1 MEGLLNFLERLAE
14 FMMVCLQ
21 NWPWLLLGLS
31 SGFFLFRLLSAFLPV
46 KPRRGWRIG
55 LVFFLTII
63 SGQII
68 WLGDT
73 NLLFTLLAFVPLL
86 MLASKGDRAGRL
98 AVTVIFFCLIMPVN
112 AVLDTYYAPAMAH
125 FGLDNVFYFTDK
137 FIRPGV

>member
-1 MEGLLNFLERLAE
+1 MESVLNFLERLAE
-14 FMMVCLQ
+14 YVTLSLV
-21 NWPWLLLGLS
+21 NLPWFLLGLA

-55 LVFFLTII
+55 LILSLTII

-86 MLASKGDRAGRL
+86 MLASKGDKVGRL

-112 AVLDTYYAPAMAH
+112 AVLDTYYAPALAH
-125 FGLDNVFYFTDK
+125 CKGT
-137 FIRPGV
+137 G